1 MRQTTLSLAT
11 LPLLAVLLAAS
22 PAEASTPI
30 DQRHPLAADGELA
43 VVNAAG
49 RVEVVAW
56 DRPEVAIEGSLGD
69 GVERLLVEGDG
80 RRLRVEVVNPSGGGW
95 FGGGGSSGPSELRLR
110 VPAGA
115 SLSLQGVSADLASE
129 GARGERLAL
138 ASVSGALA
146 AVDARVDILGA
157 ETVSGGARLEV
168 EARRAEVASVSG
180 ALSLRGR
187 IVEHASIETVSGA
200 LDATLADVRR
210 LETSSVSGATTLAL
224 SLAEGAEVSAETLS
238 GRLQLR
244 LPAEASARI
253 EAESF
258 SGRIEAGIPGRLEEG
273 RGPGR
278 RFDAILGGGDARVS
292 LETFS
297 GPLRIALD
305 EVITP

>member
-1 MRQTTLSLAT
+1 MRTNALAFAAF
-11 LPLLAVLLAAS
+11 PLLAGLLAAM
-22 PAEASTPI
+22 PAAAATPI
-30 DQRHPLAADGELA
+30 DQAHPLAADGELS

-49 RVEVVAW
+49 RIEVLAW
-56 DRPEVAIEGSLGD
+56 DRAEVAIEGTLGD

-95 FGGGGSSGPSELRLR
+95 FGAGARSGPSTLRLR
-110 VPAGA
+110 VPAAA
-115 SLSLQGVSADLASE
+115 SLALEGVSADLSSE
-129 GARGERLAL
+129 GARGARLAM

-146 AVDARVDILGA
+146 AVDARVEAFSA
-157 ETVSGGARLEV
+157 ETVSGGGRLEI

-187 IVEHASIETVSGA
+187 VTEHASIETVSGA
-200 LDATLADVRR
+200 LEASLVDVRR
-210 LETSSVSGATTLAL
+210 LETSSVSGGTTLVL
-224 SLAEGAEVSAETLS
+224 TLAGGAEVSAESLS

-244 LPAEASARI
+244 LPADASARI

-258 SGRIEAGIPGRLEEG
+258 SGRIEAGVPGRLEEG

-305 EVITP
+305 DVESP